1 MGFDLV
7 IISLVLSCF
16 QKKVLSCILYNR
28 VFSSAHDLILDTSP
42 FGSLWMR
49 PSLRPERKQ
58 QSMTFFII
66 SWPRPETSY
75 YKSLWYGKNNDCGK
89 NKFQNH
95 PNIEC
100 FHQSFSLI
108 SSLHVCSLDFTKLG
122 SRELLSIQ
130 YSRVESLRLR
140 LKIRRIPFPLH
151 SFYLEFLIFYAI
163 FKLYEKWSYRQI
175 LVITLNTLQEFLKTY

>member
-1 MGFDLV
+1 
-7 IISLVLSCF
+7 
-16 QKKVLSCILYNR
+16 
-28 VFSSAHDLILDTSP
+28 
-42 FGSLWMR
+42 MR

-122 SRELLSIQ
+122 SRELLSLK
-130 YSRVESLRLR
+130 YSRVESFRLC
-140 LKIRRIPFPLH
+140 LKTRGIPFPLH
-151 SFYLEFLIFYAI
+151 SFYLEFSIFYSI
-163 FKLYEKWSYRQI
+163 FKLNEKGLYRKILMISLNILQI
-175 LVITLNTLQEFLKTY
+175 FLRAFLEIRSSRKLENSSN